1 MSYEQELRKQT
12 ELMRRMAQTQ
22 RINTLYGGKKGKGVV
37 IGGGN
42 LDKLTKEDW
51 DEHRRILYTEGGDA
65 AKKFLDK
72 KSGALPVFAPLAI
85 FFAGLV
91 VFSLLYSWY
100 LLTFYGG

>member
-22 RINTLYGGKKGKGVV
+22 RINTLYGGSKGKGVV

-42 LDKLTKEDW
+42 LDRLTKEDW
-51 DEHRRILYTEGGDA
+51 DEHRRIFYAEGAKA
-65 AKKFLDK
+65 AEKFVKK
-72 KSGALPVFAPLAI
+72 KSGALPTFAPIII
-85 FFAGLV
+85 FFSGLV

-100 LLTFYGG
+100 LLAFYGG